1 MSNDVLPNNK
11 LITPAQ
17 LAELHDGAWQW
28 AMSIVGADRA
38 SAEDVLQ
45 QVYLKIV
52 EGRARYDGRSALKTW
67 LYSVIR
73 NTGASYAR
81 RRIKDQMK
89 IANFSA
95 EQKANG
101 SSFDERSS
109 EGSGEGS
116 SEGPGIG
123 AGEDAVVDDASRKQ
137 LVAQA
142 LFQLPTRQRDVLEL
156 TVYRE
161 FTLEQC
167 ASILG
172 IRVGTV
178 RTHYHRGKATLRQ
191 LLGSVE

>member
-52 EGRARYDGRSALKTW
+52 EGRAHYDGRSALKTW

-81 RRIKDQMK
+81 RRFKDQMK
-89 IANFSA
+89 N
-95 EQKANG
+95 
-101 SSFDERSS
+101 R
-109 EGSGEGS
+109 
-116 SEGPGIG
+116 
-123 AGEDAVVDDASRKQ
+123 
-137 LVAQA
+137 
-142 LFQLPTRQRDVLEL
+142 
-156 TVYRE
+156 
-161 FTLEQC
+161 
-167 ASILG
+167 
-172 IRVGTV
+172 
-178 RTHYHRGKATLRQ
+178 
-191 LLGSVE
+191 